1 MIISSLANMNVN
13 EIYPSSE
20 LEERNS
26 SSTSNLS
33 IGQAIGEEWVMS
45 FINEEPTHVLEHNS
59 THSFIVTFSDTDGS
73 SNRDSRLYIS
83 DGQNTSQLASI
94 TSTSSPKFWLISS
107 NQYIFLE

>member
-1 MIISSLANMNVN
+1 MYIISSLANMNVN

-20 LEERNS
+20 LKERNI

-59 THSFIVTFSDTDGS
+59 THSFIVTFFDNDS
-73 SNRDSRLYIS
+73 SSSKESRMYIS
-83 DGQNTSQLASI
+83 DGQNTSQLTYLRLKSKNLAD
-94 TSTSSPKFWLISS
+94 KF
-107 NQYIFLE
+107 